1 MKARNILNTQNENNA
16 SQLEMVNDSESSR
29 IPQYQEAAKSVF
41 DTLRSKEQGEKW
53 RNKLVIHRDS

>member
-16 SQLEMVNDSESSR
+16 SQLEMVNESESSR

-53 RNKLVIHRDS
+53 RNELVIHRDS

>member
-1 MKARNILNTQNENNA
+1 MKARNILSTQNENNA
-16 SQLEMVNDSESSR
+16 SQLEMANESESSR